1 MRKLCLAS
9 YLTQYSHAAASTL
22 MCDTR
27 KDGYVFN
34 TRTMYLMIE
43 ETSPNEFMKSICRD
57 RTMFALYDRASP
69 LRTSS
74 AGE

>member
-1 MRKLCLAS
+1 MRKLSLAS
-9 YLTQYSHAAASTL
+9 SLTQYSNAAASIL

-34 TRTMYLMIE
+34 TRTMCLMIE

-57 RTMFALYDRASP
+57 RTMVDLCDRASP

-74 AGE
+74 AAE